1 MTDLEDKECVIC
13 HEDLGASD
21 SGITDFSIR
30 TPCKHV
36 IGAACLQNWLAIGK
50 TTCPYCRR
58 ELLKDGDSETRE
70 DELEPA
76 EIR

>member
-1 MTDLEDKECVIC
+1 M
-13 HEDLGASD
+13 
-21 SGITDFSIR
+21 
-30 TPCKHV
+30 
-36 IGAACLQNWLAIGK
+36 GAACLQKWLAIGK

-70 DELEPA
+70 DELEPG